1 MESTLIAFIPS
12 NLFPLLQIDLLVLEQ
27 ARKKNAA
34 QHRSALFFRRVHEVY
49 RLGKEIY
56 KELGWT
62 NEWLS
67 EERERRKAEAFR
79 RQHELEE
86 EGHEEIQRVADGDA
100 LEHTERLTKLLE
112 KVSNRSFLKIAKN

>member
-1 MESTLIAFIPS
+1 MQSTLISFIPS
-12 NLFPLLQIDLLVLEQ
+12 NLLPLLQIDLLVLEQ

-62 NEWLS
+62 SDWLV
-67 EERERRKAEAFR
+67 EERERRTAEAFR
-79 RQHELEE
+79 LQHELKE
-86 EGHEEIQRVADGDA
+86 EGHEGRQQAADADAAEHIQR
-100 LEHTERLTKLLE
+100 LIKLLE
-112 KVSNRSFLKIAKN
+112 KVSGSHKP